1 MVKENIRIY
10 LKNLYRK
17 KGMIQMD
24 DKIKTITVFCTFEKV
39 VEIDDNMTE
48 EEIQELASDILA
60 SDEMLENII
69 DSGFSYQ

>member
-1 MVKENIRIY
+1 
-10 LKNLYRK
+10 
-17 KGMIQMD
+17 MIQMN

-39 VEIDDNMTE
+39 VEIDEDMTE
-48 EEIQELASDILA
+48 EEIEELAHDILA